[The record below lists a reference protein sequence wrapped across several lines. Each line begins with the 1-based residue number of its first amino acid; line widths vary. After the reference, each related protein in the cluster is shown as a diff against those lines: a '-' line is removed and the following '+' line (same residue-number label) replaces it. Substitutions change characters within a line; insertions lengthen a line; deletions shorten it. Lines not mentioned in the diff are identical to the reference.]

1 MASKKENL
9 KSLFSNT
16 RTRVIIIFTA
26 ALLIIAVV
34 IGFLKIRSATTGSIA
49 AAEVSTVPGGIQS
62 IPGVLDPT
70 AQYAKLQEEQNVTQA
85 EIAEKQVG
93 VQFQRS
99 SVLKHWEKELVL
111 LAPKVE

>member
-16 RTRVIIIFTA
+16 RTRVIIVFTA

-34 IGFLKIRSATTGSIA
+34 IGFFKIRSATTSSIA

-70 AQYAKLQEEQNVTQA
+70 AQYAKLQEEQNITQA
-85 EIAEKQVG
+85 QVAEKQVG
-93 VQFQRS
+93 VLFQQLS
-99 SVLKHWEKELVL
+99 
-111 LAPKVE
+111 APKH

>member
-34 IGFLKIRSATTGSIA
+34 IGFLK
-49 AAEVSTVPGGIQS
+49 
-62 IPGVLDPT
+62 
-70 AQYAKLQEEQNVTQA
+70 
-85 EIAEKQVG
+85 
-93 VQFQRS
+93 
-99 SVLKHWEKELVL
+99 
-111 LAPKVE
+111 